1 MKGKRGMNK
10 KKINTINIVL
20 NLLIIL
26 STIGAVGLYFFTGP
40 DALGSVNVDAFKF
53 FTTESNIFVAITA
66 LIMLIYN
73 IKRIKDPD
81 LAIPKWAAVLKYAGA
96 TSVALTFV
104 TVVVFLAPT
113 LSISTGHNMF
123 FMLFAG
129 NVFFLHFS
137 TPVIAAISVIFF
149 ERDHEFTLKDSV
161 LAVIPMFIYSI
172 VYVLE
177 VGILQNWPDWYGF
190 TFGGRLYLAPIVLIV
205 MYAATWCLALII
217 RKARSKYVKG

>member
-1 MKGKRGMNK
+1 MNK
-10 KKINTINIVL
+10 SKINTINIVL
-20 NLLIIL
+20 NLLIIV
-26 STIGAVGLYFFTGP
+26 STIWAVRLYFVTGP

-66 LIMLIYN
+66 AIMLVYN
-73 IKRIKDPD
+73 LKRIKNTD
-81 LAIPKWAAVLKYAGA
+81 LVIPKWVEVLKYAGA

-113 LSISTGHNMF
+113 MSIATGHNMF
-123 FMLFAG
+123 FPLFAG

-137 TPVIAAISVIFF
+137 TPVIAMISVMFF
-149 ERDHEFTLKDSV
+149 ERGHEFTLKDSI

-190 TFGGRLYLAPIVLIV
+190 TFGGKLYLAPIVLIV
-205 MYAATWCLALII
+205 MYAVTWGLALII
-217 RKARSKYVKG
+217 RKVRSKYLEN